1 MIKLGTAAFNLQ
13 VASLST
19 EGLEEYSGKLF
30 DIWEAQVKSELAILS
45 DYSIRLEVE
54 EGSLKGRG
62 RIFAGVTLVYAGIC
76 GYGSF
81 AQGLQ
86 TLNSHVRSAVSCLN
100 EKSIESF
107 SADVPK
113 HTFKTGTGR
122 LGKLEGLFEK
132 VREGEIT
139 PEIAA
144 ARAER
149 MFRDEAEE
157 CPEFIASFLNALHN
171 QQEVPQQL
179 DLLSD
184 FPQDEPAIIAREP
197 RASISFSKTP
207 TPTGPPPEKYKVEVW
222 RESKR
227 KRRFLKIKRLQ

>member
-13 VASLST
+13 VAGLST
-19 EGLEEYSGKLF
+19 EELEEYSSKLF
-30 DIWEAQVKSELAILS
+30 DLWEAQVESELAIIS
-45 DYSIRLEVE
+45 DYSLRLEVE

-62 RIFAGVTLVYAGIC
+62 KIFAGVALVYAGIC

-100 EKSIESF
+100 DKSIESF

-132 VREGEIT
+132 VRKGEIT

-184 FPQDEPAIIAREP
+184 FPQGKPAIIAREP
-197 RASISFSKTP
+197 RATISSSK
-207 TPTGPPPEKYKVEVW
+207 TPTGPPPERYKVEVW

-227 KRRFLKIKRLQ
+227 KRRFLKIKKIQ

>member
-1 MIKLGTAAFNLQ
+1 M
-13 VASLST
+13 
-19 EGLEEYSGKLF
+19 
-30 DIWEAQVKSELAILS
+30 
-45 DYSIRLEVE
+45 
-54 EGSLKGRG
+54 
-62 RIFAGVTLVYAGIC
+62 VYAGIC

-122 LGKLEGLFEK
+122 LGKLDGLFEK
-132 VREGEIT
+132 VGKGEIT
-139 PEIAA
+139 PEIAT

-157 CPEFIASFLNALHN
+157 CPEFIASSLNALHN

-179 DLLSD
+179 DLLSGS
-184 FPQDEPAIIAREP
+184 PQGEPAIIPREP
-197 RASISFSKTP
+197 RAAISSSK

-222 RESKR
+222 RESR
-227 KRRFLKIKRLQ
+227 HKRRFLKIKRIQ

>member
-13 VASLST
+13 VAGLST
-19 EGLEEYSGKLF
+19 DELKKYSSNLF
-30 DIWEAQVKSELAILS
+30 DLWETQVESELAILS
-45 DYSIRLEVE
+45 DYSLRLEVE

-62 RIFAGVTLVYAGIC
+62 KIFAGIALVYAGIC

-81 AQGLQ
+81 VQGLQ

-100 EKSIESF
+100 DKSIESF
-107 SADVPK
+107 SADDPK

-132 VREGEIT
+132 VRKGEIT
-139 PEIAA
+139 PEMAA

-149 MFRDEAEE
+149 MFRDEAGE
-157 CPEFIASFLNALHN
+157 CPEFIGSFLNALHDE
-171 QQEVPQQL
+171 QEAPEQL
-179 DLLSD
+179 YLLSD
-184 FPQDEPAIIAREP
+184 FPQDEISMIAREP
-197 RASISFSKTP
+197 RASISPGKAP
-207 TPTGPPPEKYKVEVW
+207 TAPPPDKYKVEVW

-227 KRRFLKIKRLQ
+227 KRRFLKVKKIR

>member
-1 MIKLGTAAFNLQ
+1 M
-13 VASLST
+13 
-19 EGLEEYSGKLF
+19 
-30 DIWEAQVKSELAILS
+30 
-45 DYSIRLEVE
+45 
-54 EGSLKGRG
+54 
-62 RIFAGVTLVYAGIC
+62 VYAGIC

-113 HTFKTGTGR
+113 NTFKTGTGR

-184 FPQDEPAIIAREP
+184 FQQDEPAIIAREP
-197 RASISFSKTP
+197 RASISSSKTP
-207 TPTGPPPEKYKVEVW
+207 TPTGLLQKSTEVW

-227 KRRFLKIKRLQ
+227 KRRFSRSRGYNDGGTQRNNKRLSGPEKHSNIAMHLSRHSKRSD